1 MAFGFISTYL
11 GGILIQA
18 IVNIFVYAP
27 AIIVALY
34 LYDRFIKIALIKE
47 LFSRQLSD
55 CRQSG
60 VWLLGQAPLC
70 LQSEPPTIVSGYI
83 YGYA

>member
-34 LYDRFIKIALIKE
+34 LYDRFMDMLKMYK
-47 LFSRQLSD
+47 
-55 CRQSG
+55 
-60 VWLLGQAPLC
+60 
-70 LQSEPPTIVSGYI
+70 VSTNISQDYK
-83 YGYA
+83 

>member
-1 MAFGFISTYL
+1 MAFGFISAYL

-34 LYDRFIKIALIKE
+34 LYDRFIKK
-47 LFSRQLSD
+47 
-55 CRQSG
+55 
-60 VWLLGQAPLC
+60 
-70 LQSEPPTIVSGYI
+70 
-83 YGYA
+83 

>member
-27 AIIVALY
+27 AIIV
-34 LYDRFIKIALIKE
+34 DSSQTVDKVVF
-47 LFSRQLSD
+47 D
-55 CRQSG
+55 C
-60 VWLLGQAPLC
+60 
-70 LQSEPPTIVSGYI
+70 
-83 YGYA
+83 

>member
-1 MAFGFISTYL
+1 MHKGFYNIKDTLDILFLPNREGRCKRKMAWFYINLL

-34 LYDRFIKIALIKE
+34 LYDRFIKK
-47 LFSRQLSD
+47 
-55 CRQSG
+55 
-60 VWLLGQAPLC
+60 
-70 LQSEPPTIVSGYI
+70 
-83 YGYA
+83 

>member
-34 LYDRFIKIALIKE
+34 LYDRFIKKIALIKE

-60 VWLLGQAPLC
+60 V
-70 LQSEPPTIVSGYI
+70 
-83 YGYA
+83 

>member
-1 MAFGFISTYL
+1 MHKGFYIIKDTLDILFLPNREGRCKRKMAFGFISTYL

-34 LYDRFIKIALIKE
+34 LYDRFIKK
-47 LFSRQLSD
+47 
-55 CRQSG
+55 
-60 VWLLGQAPLC
+60 
-70 LQSEPPTIVSGYI
+70 
-83 YGYA
+83 

>member
-1 MAFGFISTYL
+1 MHQGFYNIEDTLDILFFTKQGRTVQMAFGFILTYL

-34 LYDRFIKIALIKE
+34 LYDRFIKK
-47 LFSRQLSD
+47 
-55 CRQSG
+55 
-60 VWLLGQAPLC
+60 
-70 LQSEPPTIVSGYI
+70 
-83 YGYA
+83 